1 MQIKM
6 IKIGTIMMME
16 ANMIRQMT
24 KTLIE
29 KEFDENNQAR
39 EYIEKTY
46 RLLHDTMDAKWS
58 YMDPSKKDE
67 ELNKRELI
75 QTGEA
80 GTRDEKFD

>member
-1 MQIKM
+1 
-6 IKIGTIMMME
+6 
-16 ANMIRQMT
+16 MT

-29 KEFDENNQAR
+29 KEYDENNQAR

-46 RLLHDTMDAKWS
+46 RLLHDTMDSKWS